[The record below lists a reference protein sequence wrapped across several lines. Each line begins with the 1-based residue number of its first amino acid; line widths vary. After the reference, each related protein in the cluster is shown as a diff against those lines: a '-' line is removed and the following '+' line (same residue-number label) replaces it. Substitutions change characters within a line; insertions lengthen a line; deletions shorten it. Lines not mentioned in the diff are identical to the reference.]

1 MNVNPM
7 EEQVGRIIGN
17 LLAAGGTVLLPGVGS
32 LRPERCAAR
41 RVARRMVEPPCRTVV
56 FSSQEQ
62 GTSLVAEIARI
73 LCADGTPAGEA
84 DAAARTVYARWT
96 ERARRG

>member
-32 LRPERCAAR
+32 LCPERRAAR

-56 FSSQEQ
+56 FS
-62 GTSLVAEIARI
+62 
-73 LCADGTPAGEA
+73 
-84 DAAARTVYARWT
+84 
-96 ERARRG
+96 